1 LFLALFAV
9 PVVAQPLS
17 LVVHSAF
24 LPLFESWHSGALPYG
39 LLIASQVAIL
49 ASASTAIIQAIAKTE
64 GS

>member
-1 LFLALFAV
+1 M
-9 PVVAQPLS
+9 VAQPLS

-24 LPLFESWHSGALPYG
+24 LPPFESWHSGALPYG